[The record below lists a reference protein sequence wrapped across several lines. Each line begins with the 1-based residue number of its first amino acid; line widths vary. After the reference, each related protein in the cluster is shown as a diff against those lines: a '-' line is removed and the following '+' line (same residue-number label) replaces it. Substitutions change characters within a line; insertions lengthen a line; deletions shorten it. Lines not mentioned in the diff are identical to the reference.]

1 VRQIDQKLRRRAGA
15 PTLLLAAACVLHA
28 VLVTGLWLL
37 EMIFDISLVKG
48 GVWLLLALAWYPWC
62 LLLVILRGDP
72 RGEAACALAGD
83 PRCEVMRE
91 RVALEHPWPVKRYV
105 VIPPGF
111 SVKGTVR
118 VRDRWPE
125 VSTRNADSRDRYAW
139 SYRFQPRNGKPLAA
153 LSGEFSF

>member
-1 VRQIDQKLRRRAGA
+1 MNQLFFCIA
-15 PTLLLAAACVLHA
+15 LLV
-28 VLVTGLWLL
+28 
-37 EMIFDISLVKG
+37 
-48 GVWLLLALAWYPWC
+48 LALDPCVAAPPKRNVELTVSPVPGTHDVDVVLTNSGSLPLEINELHLPWGYQTSMGIS
-62 LLLVILRGDP
+62 V
-72 RGEAACALAGD
+72 AGD
-83 PRCEVMRE
+83 PRCEVMQE
-91 RVALEHPWPVKRYV
+91 RVALGHPWPVKRYV

-125 VSTRNADSRDRYAW
+125 VSTRSADCRDRYAW